1 MVYSWK
7 LFERSSCSTGV
18 KTSHTSILQ
27 SQSCQSCQYCWSHI
41 QWPQGVCS
49 QSAGSNALMALTNQ
63 TKLDYYNQDLLSW
76 ITQLILDLS
85 RHLERVRLELLK
97 HLTWW
102 NSIKISSRKGCF
114 ILHCYLSS
122 TAEVYNPSINTFSF
136 HSDVFLL
143 IEQNVCTI
151 CFTHMIKVTL
161 QSLCCYGS
169 SCFNNFI
176 FPFFSPSSLLHL
188 FAPFPLSPVLIKQ
201 AELVDESSVKKMIL
215 TFEKRSYKN
224 QELRIKFPDNP
235 EK

>member
-7 LFERSSCSTGV
+7 VFERSSCSTGV
-18 KTSHTSILQ
+18 QTSHTSILQ

-41 QWPQGVCS
+41 QWPHWVCS

-85 RHLERVRLELLK
+85 RNLERVRLELK

-122 TAEVYNPSINTFSF
+122 TAEVYNPSGGQTHSLFTQMHSFWLNKMSAQFASITWLRWPYSLFVVMAAVALIILFFPFSPRLPF
-136 HSDVFLL
+136 SIFLL
-143 IEQNVCTI
+143 
-151 CFTHMIKVTL
+151 
-161 QSLCCYGS
+161 
-169 SCFNNFI
+169 
-176 FPFFSPSSLLHL
+176 
-188 FAPFPLSPVLIKQ
+188 PFPCANQTGRTGRWELS
-201 AELVDESSVKKMIL
+201 EEND
-215 TFEKRSYKN
+215 
-224 QELRIKFPDNP
+224 PDLWEEVIQKP
-235 EK
+235 GTKD